1 MPTNLWS
8 SVCDFTMRDNN
19 KSSQKVRG
27 NGNTSRG
34 RKDGANGKS
43 FDLKV
48 PFGKLKRRDCAGDS
62 TKIE

>member
-1 MPTNLWS
+1 
-8 SVCDFTMRDNN
+8 MRDNN
-19 KSSQKVRG
+19 KSNQKVRG
-27 NGNTSRG
+27 NENTSRG
-34 RKDGANGKS
+34 GKDGANGKS